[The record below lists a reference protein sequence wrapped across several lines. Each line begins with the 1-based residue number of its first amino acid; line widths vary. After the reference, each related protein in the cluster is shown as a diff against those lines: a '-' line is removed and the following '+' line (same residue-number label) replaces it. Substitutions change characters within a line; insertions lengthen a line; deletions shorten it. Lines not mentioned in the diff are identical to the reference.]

1 MSKVRV
7 YEVARELGLENR
19 ELIQRIAAL
28 GIQVRNHMS
37 VLETAEVDQVKRALE
52 KERVG
57 DLVETKI
64 RPTVTRRRVRKKAK
78 PAVEP
83 EVIAAEPDPAP
94 PVVASEPRPA
104 ERPPPMAEP
113 TPEPVVEAAP
123 PAVVEA
129 AAAPEVVEA
138 TPPAAAA
145 APAAEAEVVEAAPAP
160 AVVAT
165 EAAPVEATAEA
176 AAPEASEPAVVEA
189 KPEPEVRTP
198 KVIHFER
205 QVISTLVEPSA
216 EPRQKVDPSADPAPI
231 AERFGHAPLP
241 PGVTK
246 RGNTAAPSAG
256 ARLSEEERQRI
267 VAEHAAQRPTTR
279 RREIRG
285 RASIGAATRPH
296 GRGKRRKEPGKKP
309 RQTVI
314 TVPSAA
320 KRKIRI
326 EDQIALQMLAQRMS
340 LKATDL
346 LMKLMQMGVGGV
358 HINSTLD
365 AETAII
371 IADEF
376 GYEVENVARSE
387 DEVVG
392 DARGDFENLEE
403 DRRTRAPIV
412 TIMGHVDHGK
422 TSLLDKIR
430 TENVA
435 SGEAGGITQH
445 ISAFRVTTKKGDI
458 VFLDTPGHEAFTAMR
473 QRGAQAT
480 DVVVLVTAADDGVMP
495 QTREA
500 VSHSQAAGVPIIV
513 AVNKMDK
520 DGANPEKVKN
530 ELAAL
535 GLQPEEWGG
544 ETLFV
549 PTSAITGSGLD
560 SLLDAILLTSEVLE
574 LQANDAIPAE
584 GIVLEAKVDRGR
596 GVVAN
601 VLVRDGTLKPG
612 DFVVAGATWGR
623 VKAMTDDRGKVIKV
637 AGPAT
642 PIELLG
648 LAALPSAGDRI
659 FKVTDAKKA
668 QEVAGV
674 SAAHAKGTQTV
685 TAPRGLDQ
693 FQQFLQSGEQE
704 ELQLVVKADVQGSI
718 EALKKSLEDLSTEKV
733 RVKIIHTGVGGI
745 TENDVMLAGAS
756 NGIIIGFN
764 VRPQGKAGSVAK
776 KSGVE
781 IRSYSVIYEALGDV
795 RLAMAGLLAPD
806 LVNKEVGAAEVRE
819 TFGIPKL
826 GTIAGCMVTNGKILR
841 NGKARLVRD
850 GIVVWTGEMGSLRR
864 FKDSVADVSNG
875 FECGIGLEAY
885 NDVKVGDIIEC
896 FEVEEVAATL

>member
-37 VLETAEVDQVKRALE
+37 VLESAEVDQVKRALE

-78 PAVEP
+78 PEP
-83 EVIAAEPDPAP
+83 EVIAAAPEPEP
-94 PVVASEPRPA
+94 PVIAAEPRPA

-113 TPEPVVEAAP
+113 EPAPVVETAP
-123 PAVVEA
+123 EPPVAE

-138 TPPAAAA
+138 SPAPVEAVAD
-145 APAAEAEVVEAAPAP
+145 APAEAAPA
-160 AVVAT
+160 
-165 EAAPVEATAEA
+165 EAAAEAAEPVEAAEPKAAEA
-176 AAPEASEPAVVEA
+176 AEPEVAAPKAEA

-216 EPRQKVDPSADPAPI
+216 EPRQKVDPSAEPAPL

-314 TVPSAA
+314 TTPSAA

-392 DARGDFENLEE
+392 DARGDFENNEE

-435 SGEAGGITQH
+435 GGEAGGITQH
-445 ISAFRVTTKKGDI
+445 ISAFRVETKKGDI

-473 QRGAQAT
+473 ARGAQAT

-535 GLQPEEWGG
+535 GLQPEDWGG
-544 ETLFV
+544 ETIFV
-549 PTSAITGSGLD
+549 PTSAMTGSGLD
-560 SLLDAILLTSEVLE
+560 KLLDAILLTSEVLE

-584 GIVLEAKVDRGR
+584 GVVLEAKVDRGR

-612 DFVVAGATWGR
+612 DFVVAGASWGR
-623 VKAMTDDRGKVIKV
+623 VKAMTDDRGKKIKV

-648 LAALPSAGDRI
+648 LASLPSAGDRI

-674 SAAHAKGTQTV
+674 SAAQNKGGQPV
-685 TAPRGLDQ
+685 SAPRGLDQ

-806 LVNKEVGAAEVRE
+806 LVNKDVGSAEVRE
-819 TFGIPKL
+819 TFGIPKI
-826 GTIAGCMVTNGKILR
+826 GTIAGCMVTSGKMLR

-875 FECGIGLEAY
+875 FECGIGLEGY
-885 NDVKVGDIIEC
+885 NDVKVGDVIEC